1 MYCSDHREDVMSLI
15 LDQQL
20 CFLVYSTSLSFNKAY
35 HKLLKE
41 LGITYPQYLVMLVLW
56 EKEPQTVSKI
66 CNRLYLETST
76 ITPLLKRL
84 ESLHL
89 IERKREITDERQVN
103 ITLTEKGTQ
112 LKEKV
117 RHIPIELWKNS
128 KLTEEE
134 MNNLLHGLAK
144 LRNSLQDIYS

>member
-1 MYCSDHREDVMSLI
+1 MILRESDVSLI

-35 HKLLKE
+35 QKLLKE

-66 CNRLYLETST
+66 CNSLYLETST

-84 ESLHL
+84 ESLQF

-103 ITLTEKGTQ
+103 ITLTEKGRN
-112 LKEKV
+112 LKDKV
-117 RHIPIELWKNS
+117 SHIPAELGNS
-128 KLTEEE
+128 SNLTKEE
-134 MNNLLHGLAK
+134 MNHLMQGLAK
-144 LRNSLQDIYS
+144 LRTALLKRRV